1 MPEIRPSDRWSC
13 AFTSPG
19 TKTSRLSP
27 TVVASGNAARTLEY
41 SPTARI
47 SPFAPSNATAPSA
60 MSPFGPIV
68 RTWPARAMVTRPPS
82 RAESGPECVLTRS
95 PGSVHPSRLP
105 ATCQTS
111 GRTIAVLQ
119 AARHYPY
126 PKKWNQATTPTMT
139 YGSGQAA
146 NGLLAR
152 RKLPPG
158 RTRPGQPHRADEPV
172 PECVRNVK
180 LAGVVHAMPRATH
193 SDHVESQRSLARRLL
208 KPVRD
213 RRHQVGRARPGE
225 LPFHRLVAEPLDK
238 AEQRLSHI

>member
-1 MPEIRPSDRWSC
+1 MS
-13 AFTSPG
+13 
-19 TKTSRLSP
+19 L
-27 TVVASGNAARTLEY
+27 TVVIPE
-41 SPTARI
+41 RI
-47 SPFAPSNATAPSA
+47 ISAPWSS
-60 MSPFGPIV
+60 V
-68 RTWPARAMVTRPPS
+68 PARAISLVRF
-82 RAESGPECVLTRS
+82 GPTGRIRRS
-95 PGSVHPSRLP
+95 CHAWRLP

-126 PKKWNQATTPTMT
+126 PKKWSQATTPTMT

-180 LAGVVHAMPRATH
+180 LAGAVHAMPRATH
-193 SDHVESQRSLARRLL
+193 SDHVESQRSLAGRLL
-208 KPVRD
+208 EPVRD
-213 RRHQVGRARPGE
+213 RRHQVCRARPG
-225 LPFHRLVAEPLDK
+225 
-238 AEQRLSHI
+238 